1 MKLRT
6 RILVTY
12 IGLAVIGIAGAGG
25 FSSWLINSYL
35 EAALAERQT
44 AQLGLVSAIIQDKSL
59 ATLSW
64 EERQSVLQQT
74 ANHLGVRLTVIR
86 KDGRVV
92 FDSEVPADSLWRL
105 ENHADRP
112 EIIKA
117 KTGALGFDRRK
128 SNSVG
133 TEFIYAASR
142 ISGPSLGEV
151 DSAFVRTAT
160 PTEELDEADSRI
172 FKIVCVAVCVAV
184 IVTTIVSLYVSKR
197 ISQPVLN
204 IVETVKKIKGGD
216 VFRRITGRY
225 PGEIGELATAVNDM
239 AEKLA
244 SDIASLERLE
254 RVRSEFLGNVSHEL
268 RTPIFSLQG
277 FLETLIDGAI
287 DDPNVNREF
296 LEKAHR
302 HADRLNI
309 LLNDLID
316 ISRIESGEMK
326 MSFRY
331 FSVAEFLREIV
342 DEMAP
347 VAGTKNLAMQFI
359 PEFDA
364 SAKAY
369 GDKSRLRQVM
379 TNLIDNAIKYTEPGG
394 TITCRVR
401 PLKNQCEILVE
412 DTGCGIPEEHLP
424 RIFERFYRVD
434 KDRSREVGGT
444 GLGLAIA
451 KHIVEAHGGTLLVTS
466 EVGKGTTFSFNVKR

>member
-12 IGLAVIGIAGAGG
+12 IGLAVTGIAIAGG
-25 FSSWLINSYL
+25 FSSWLINNYL
-35 EAALAERQT
+35 EATLAEREA
-44 AQLGLVSAIIQDKSL
+44 AQLGLVSALFQDGS
-59 ATLSW
+59 TSVLSW
-64 EERQSVLQQT
+64 EERQSVLQET
-74 ANHLGVRLTVIR
+74 SNHLGVRLTVIR

-105 ENHADRP
+105 ENHAGRP
-112 EIIKA
+112 EIVNARSGTI
-117 KTGALGFDRRK
+117 GFDRRK
-128 SNSVG
+128 STSVG

-142 ISGPSLGEV
+142 IYAPSLGEL
-151 DSAFVRTAT
+151 DSGFVRTAV
-160 PTEELDEADSRI
+160 PSEELDKADSQI
-172 FKIVCVAVCVAV
+172 FKIVCVAVCLAV
-184 IVTTIVSLYVSKR
+184 IVTTAVSLFVSRR
-197 ISQPVLN
+197 ISAPILT

-216 VFRRITGRY
+216 AARRITGHH

-268 RTPIFSLQG
+268 RTPLFSLQG
-277 FLETLIDGAI
+277 FLETLMDGAV

-309 LLNDLID
+309 LLNDLIE

-331 FSVAEFLREIV
+331 FSLVEFLRGIV
-342 DEMAP
+342 DEMTPAAGIKKLAIRF
-347 VAGTKNLAMQFI
+347 VA
-359 PEFDA
+359 EFDS

-379 TNLIDNAIKYTEPGG
+379 TNLIDNAIKYTQPGG

-401 PLKNQCEILVE
+401 PVRNQCEILVE
-412 DTGCGIPEEHLP
+412 DTGCGIPEERLP
-424 RIFERFYRVD
+424 WIFERFYRVD

-466 EVGKGTTFSFNVKR
+466 EVGEGSIFSFNVKR